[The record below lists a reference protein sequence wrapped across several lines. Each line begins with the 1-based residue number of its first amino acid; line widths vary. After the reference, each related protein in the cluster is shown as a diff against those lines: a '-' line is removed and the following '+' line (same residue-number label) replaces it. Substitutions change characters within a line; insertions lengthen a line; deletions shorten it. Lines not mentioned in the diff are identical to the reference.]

1 MIIGNSIN
9 NLNHNDFIGIILG
22 LTAAVFYAFF
32 MLTSK
37 FIHNIDKL
45 ELTIIQLCITAI
57 FLFIYIA
64 FTSDLSFL
72 NLSASSIP
80 FIIILGIVNTGIEF

>member
-22 LTAAVFYAFF
+22 LTAAVFYASF